1 MKRVTREMIQIW
13 NVKNFDWLGY
23 ELKKGDYL
31 SYHHIVPKR
40 DNGKMSVDNGALLS
54 GKISHPY
61 IHLIEAKD
69 IEIYSYINN
78 MLKTINNQRYMPT
91 RQQLLAIDSVF
102 RQFEREYCGK
112 KTAKGNELIIEEYT
126 KRLKIDKIY

>member
-1 MKRVTREMIQIW
+1 MKKIILLV
-13 NVKNFDWLGY
+13 
-23 ELKKGDYL
+23 
-31 SYHHIVPKR
+31 IVFLCLFFCV
-40 DNGKMSVDNGALLS
+40 NAS
-54 GKISHPY
+54 
-61 IHLIEAKD
+61 AKD

-78 MLKTINNQRYMPT
+78 MLKTINSQMYMPT

-112 KTAKGNELIIEEYT
+112 KTAKGNELIKEEYT